1 MSTTTPPVDS
11 GLDVA
16 SLLTEACTQTGLSDF
31 GDAAFREPL
40 ARLVESIV
48 CEARLTAAGLASWRT
63 RIVGLLAGRLQ
74 RQAWIARHPE
84 IEDERVDV
92 RFVVVGFPRTGTTL
106 LQRILAQDPRC
117 AWLAWWECRQPAP
130 PLDWPVDAM
139 RQRADPRIERAQA
152 EVAAMVA
159 ANPALAAVH
168 PLDALAPDEDV
179 MLLEQAFQS
188 STPAGLM
195 HVPGYLRWHLAQDG
209 GATYADHARFL
220 RFLQWQKRMRGE
232 APAPFV
238 LKAPHH
244 MVHLEQLLE
253 RYPGAAIVQTHR
265 DPLQTLPSLA
275 SMALELRRLTSDTV
289 HPSECADYALTT
301 ARCRLERTESVRRAN
316 QGRRFIDV
324 WYGDIVRDAIGVI
337 ERIYATV
344 GLDLPVDVRAAMRRF
359 VDEHG
364 RDRRPAHG
372 YTLEQFGLDAE
383 AIQREFAAYR
393 AAHVLSHP

>member
-1 MSTTTPPVDS
+1 
-11 GLDVA
+11 
-16 SLLTEACTQTGLSDF
+16 
-31 GDAAFREPL
+31 
-40 ARLVESIV
+40 
-48 CEARLTAAGLASWRT
+48 
-63 RIVGLLAGRLQ
+63 
-74 RQAWIARHPE
+74 
-84 IEDERVDV
+84 
-92 RFVVVGFPRTGTTL
+92 
-106 LQRILAQDPRC
+106 
-117 AWLAWWECRQPAP
+117 
-130 PLDWPVDAM
+130 
-139 RQRADPRIERAQA
+139 
-152 EVAAMVA
+152 
-159 ANPALAAVH
+159 
-168 PLDALAPDEDV
+168 

-195 HVPGYLRWHLAQDG
+195 HVPSYLRWHLTQDG
-209 GATYADHARFL
+209 SAAYADHARFL

-232 APAPFV
+232 TPAPFV

-253 RYPGAAIVQTHR
+253 RYPGATIIQTHR

-324 WYGDIVRDAIGVI
+324 WYGDIVKDAMGVI

-344 GLDLPVDVRAAMRRF
+344 GLDLSASVRAAMKRF

-364 RDRRPAHG
+364 RDRRPPHG

-383 AIQREFAAYR
+383 AIRREFGMYR
-393 AAHVLSHP
+393 ELYVIPSVI